1 MYKEAHGRRRG
12 HDIQALLA
20 VVQAPQ
26 ARRGHHRGAGR
37 KAAAAT
43 AAAATTARGARTQS
57 RVWLGAAH
65 SSVQGAHPRQIGMN
79 LWWLYLISAVALII
93 GASIVYVLIRTLY
106 RLVIDYNPP
115 LRILIVKEK
124 HA

>member
-1 MYKEAHGRRRG
+1 MYKQAYGRRRG

-43 AAAATTARGARTQS
+43 AATTARGARTQS

-65 SSVQGAHPRQIGMN
+65 SSVQGAHTCQIDMN

-93 GASIVYVLIRTLY
+93 GVAIVYVFIRTLY